1 MTKII
6 QSTTRHCRGKLK
18 FLRPENKYKHSH
30 YHNKQP
36 VSSASFKDCF
46 EQEDISSPKQYQT
59 KEKKKSQGGVN
70 DADGNYLDDSDS
82 DSDEL
87 TSVLNM
93 RKDVK
98 LEYHKGLGSVLKK
111 HVFVGIVDDDYS
123 LIQYETKLFI
133 LNHSVLAEE
142 YFIKL

>member
-1 MTKII
+1 M
-6 QSTTRHCRGKLK
+6 
-18 FLRPENKYKHSH
+18 
-30 YHNKQP
+30 
-36 VSSASFKDCF
+36 
-46 EQEDISSPKQYQT
+46 
-59 KEKKKSQGGVN
+59 
-70 DADGNYLDDSDS
+70 DDSDS

-133 LNHSVLAEE
+133 LNHSILAEE
-142 YFIKL
+142 YFYQTVVFNFNYFYKLEIPSRPKIKDLISIGLDMDDMKVVTMTQEKKSQRINVWTPRSRH

>member
-1 MTKII
+1 M
-6 QSTTRHCRGKLK
+6 
-18 FLRPENKYKHSH
+18 
-30 YHNKQP
+30 
-36 VSSASFKDCF
+36 
-46 EQEDISSPKQYQT
+46 
-59 KEKKKSQGGVN
+59 
-70 DADGNYLDDSDS
+70 DDSDS

-98 LEYHKGLGSVLKK
+98 LEYKGLGSVLKK

-133 LNHSVLAEE
+133 LNHSILAEE